1 MHHNGIQDH
10 LEIANSNILSLGER
24 YGWKRVKFASDQK
37 KRKNVWAKQQNYSF
51 VALLVTEKKFIEEEN
66 KGVNEN
72 NVSIYIKI
80 SKSNSL
86 IYDNG
91 WKWIVLCC

>member
-1 MHHNGIQDH
+1 MHHNGTQDH

-51 VALLVTEKKFIEEEN
+51 VALLVTEKKLIEEEN